1 MKGSKEAV
9 QVAAAASL
17 PLVHVGGGEVE
28 EMQHQAKK
36 LNAELLV
43 MPRIDEMEIVALMRN
58 AHALIATAR
67 TEGFGLTPMEAAM
80 VGTPALVVSDCG
92 FTHTVTDGFNGR
104 RLPWPNTEEGLAQ
117 WVNAVEEAGEEKNR
131 VAWSEAGR
139 ERILQ
144 RFTANHQAEG
154 LARSLAA
161 MGVEVETTDLDMLPG
176 LDPA

>member
-1 MKGSKEAV
+1 M
-9 QVAAAASL
+9 
-17 PLVHVGGGEVE
+17 
-28 EMQHQAKK
+28 
-36 LNAELLV
+36 
-43 MPRIDEMEIVALMRN
+43 
-58 AHALIATAR
+58 
-67 TEGFGLTPMEAAM
+67 
-80 VGTPALVVSDCG
+80 
-92 FTHTVTDGFNGR
+92 
-104 RLPWPNTEEGLAQ
+104 
-117 WVNAVEEAGEEKNR
+117 EEAGEEKNR